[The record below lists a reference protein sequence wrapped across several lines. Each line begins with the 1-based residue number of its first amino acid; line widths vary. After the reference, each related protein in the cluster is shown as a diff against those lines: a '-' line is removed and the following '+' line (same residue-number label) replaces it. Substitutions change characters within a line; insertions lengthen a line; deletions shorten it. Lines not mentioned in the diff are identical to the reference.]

1 MGYRVVVRARE
12 VRSRCAAGYQPGDT
26 FTIEKRAPHK
36 RLYLQRPSSRARRL
50 QRSETGEKER
60 AGARGAPIRETE
72 GRWRSG

>member
-26 FTIEKRAPHK
+26 FTIEKRAPQTLMPPTPLLK
-36 RLYLQRPSSRARRL
+36 GAPATALGN
-50 QRSETGEKER
+50 GEKER